1 MPLMIPSKKSAPGLP
16 RTGERLAKRVA
27 ALVPCSRRE
36 AEQYIQG
43 GWVSVNGQLV
53 EEPMFRVSDQQVAID
68 PHASLLELDD
78 VTLLLHKPSGFDTMA
93 TLGQANAHIKPAQ
106 QLLNAATHY
115 ADDAPQSGSGTRVL
129 KRHFSRLTA
138 AVPLE
143 TAASGLVVFTQ
154 DWRVLRK
161 LTEDATQMEQELIV
175 EVAGQV
181 PPESLLRLN
190 QGLTLEGQPLPPVK
204 VSLNSSGEASAKLR
218 FALKGI
224 HPGLIAHLCERVGL
238 QILSLKRLRVGRV
251 TMAHLPVGQWRY
263 LQPAERF

>member
-1 MPLMIPSKKSAPGLP
+1 MPPMMPAKKPAPALP

-27 ALVPCSRRE
+27 AMVPCSRRE

-53 EEPMFRVSDQQVAID
+53 EEPMFRVSDQQVEID

-93 TLGQANAHIKPAQ
+93 TPGQANAHIKPAQ

-129 KRHFSRLTA
+129 KRHFSRLAA

-161 LTEDATQMEQELIV
+161 LTEDATQIEQELIV
-175 EVAGQV
+175 EVAGV
-181 PPESLLRLN
+181 APPESLQRLN
-190 QGLTLEGQPLPPVK
+190 QGLLADNESLPMVK
-204 VSLNSSGEASAKLR
+204 VSLNSTSEVSSKLR
-218 FALKGI
+218 FALKGL
-224 HPGLIAHLCERVGL
+224 HPGLIAYLCERVGL
-238 QILSLKRLRVGRV
+238 RILSIKRLRIGRV
-251 TMAHLPVGQWRY
+251 ALTHLPLGQWRY
-263 LQPAERF
+263 LQPHERF

>member
-1 MPLMIPSKKSAPGLP
+1 MPLMIPSKKPAPGLP

-93 TLGQANAHIKPAQ
+93 TLGQANAHIKSAQ
-106 QLLNAATHY
+106 QLLNAATHVT
-115 ADDAPQSGSGTRVL
+115 DDTSGVRVL

-161 LTEDATQMEQELIV
+161 LTEDAT
-175 EVAGQV
+175 
-181 PPESLLRLN
+181 
-190 QGLTLEGQPLPPVK
+190 K
-204 VSLNSSGEASAKLR
+204 
-218 FALKGI
+218 
-224 HPGLIAHLCERVGL
+224 
-238 QILSLKRLRVGRV
+238 
-251 TMAHLPVGQWRY
+251 
-263 LQPAERF
+263 